1 MTETIPPE
9 LIQITESASSY
20 QAAIQLACNPLI
32 QQGYIEASYV
42 SRILEAIETFGP
54 YIILADEF
62 ALPHA
67 QPGNDVLQ
75 TGFSVLVLKKPVDLL
90 GQPVSVMI
98 VLASI
103 DSIDHIER
111 LESLAHFLMESTNL
125 VDLRSCETVQQ
136 IYLLL
141 QERWTQ

>member
-1 MTETIPPE
+1 MSETIPQE
-9 LIQITESASSY
+9 LIQIARSASTY
-20 QAAIQLACNPLI
+20 QAAIQLACTPLI

-42 SRILEAIETFGP
+42 SRIFDAIETFGP

-67 QPGNDVLQ
+67 EPGNDVLQ
-75 TGFSVLVLKKPVDLL
+75 TGFSVLVLENPVDLL

-103 DSIDHIER
+103 NSTDHIER
-111 LESLAHFLMESTNL
+111 LKSLATFLMESTNL
-125 VDLRSCETVQQ
+125 EDLRSCRSVKE
-136 IYLLL
+136 IHRLL
-141 QERWTQ
+141 QERWT